1 MSCPDF
7 SQIDFDTCDIKGM
20 SNPALAK
27 SKLLTF
33 AKKINPFQEAFLEI
47 VLIVMIVHHLA
58 IIYNAQR
65 CIDLVAV
72 TDVCNASARS
82 DITKNAQNM
91 IWIGRFGVLICTIML
106 VVSRLLTVSKGQT
119 GHIIQAV
126 FAVISIVLFI
136 ITLVY
141 STSIS
146 STTTAAVANNTSH
159 CGGSSIIP
167 AMTIAPNQGARTEL
181 QAAANY
187 VTGWSGVGLTAS
199 LMYGAWYIFRIVT
212 GTGAEMV
219 KMDQ

>member
-7 SQIDFDTCDIKGM
+7 SQIDFDTCDIKDM
-20 SNPALAK
+20 SKLAK

-33 AKKINPFQEAFLEI
+33 AKKINPYQEAFLEI

-72 TDVCNASARS
+72 TDACNAGART

-126 FAVISIVLFI
+126 FAVISLVLFI

-146 STTTAAVANNTSH
+146 STTTAATTATSN
-159 CGGSSIIP
+159 CGGATGVP
-167 AMTIAPNQGARTEL
+167 TVTANPNQGARTEL

-212 GTGAEMV
+212 GTGAEMI